1 MTDSGR
7 LTTYLGTAPGVGK
20 TFAMLA
26 EGRRRAAAGEQV
38 VVGWMDDHDRAGTQA
53 QLGELTV
60 VAPRTMTYRD
70 HDFFDLDVPGVLA
83 ADPDVVIVDELAH
96 SYPDGSRQRW
106 TDVADL
112 LAAGV
117 DVLTSINVANLVSA
131 RDYAARLTGAGVV
144 ESVPDDFVRA
154 GQVLLIDL
162 PADALRRRIVSGRV
176 YSTDQLGGALAEYFR
191 VPNLEALSQL
201 GQAWMAGT
209 VDQAGEALLA
219 ERGLAG
225 EPPRP
230 VIVAGVSESDW
241 GEAVIRRA
249 VELACD
255 ADADLLVVHANIA
268 DGSARSARSPLIR
281 YQDLTAKMGGS
292 YTETVGESAARALA
306 AVARVQRRRERGC
319 RQAPRLVRRAP
330 TGLGGETARALAA
343 RGPGRGGP
351 RATRK
356 QLTFTYH
363 LTSADSSTSWAK
375 ICLDSRMSAATK
387 TRPSSVICR
396 SASIRRCGRPGG
408 HRRAAQEVQ
417 YQALEV
423 CRSIRSFPGGTCPTR
438 PPGAGRRRSWS
449 PPPGSP

>member
-83 ADPDVVIVDELAH
+83 AEPDVVIVDELAH

-209 VDQAGEALLA
+209 VEQAGEALLA

-292 YTETVGESAARALA
+292 YTETVGESQPAPWPRWLIQRRIASVV
-306 AVARVQRRRERGC
+306 VARHRGWF
-319 RQAPRLVRRAP
+319 
-330 TGLGGETARALAA
+330 GELL
-343 RGPGRGGP
+343 RGSV
-351 RATRK
+351 AK
-356 QLTFTYH
+356 QLGRLLPGVPVEEVHERPGNERVTFTYH
-363 LTSADSSTSWAK
+363 LTSADSSTSLAARASSGHDRPAVLGDLQVGWRPKMRSA
-375 ICLDSRMSAATK
+375 RMTASFDVVGDDK
-387 TRPSSVICR
+387 TRPS
-396 SASIRRCGRPGG
+396 GPHGG
-408 HRRAAQEVQ
+408 LDGKAVADTWGGA
-417 YQALEV
+417 YQ
-423 CRSIRSFPGGTCPTR
+423 
-438 PPGAGRRRSWS
+438 GAG
-449 PPPGSP
+449 GVVELLA